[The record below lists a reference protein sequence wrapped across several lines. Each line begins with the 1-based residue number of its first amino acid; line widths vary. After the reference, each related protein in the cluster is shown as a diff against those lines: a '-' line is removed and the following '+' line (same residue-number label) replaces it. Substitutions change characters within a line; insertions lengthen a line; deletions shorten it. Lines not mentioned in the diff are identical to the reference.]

1 MAVANGGKKASFT
14 NLCRGKTFFVQF
26 NPSEFQ
32 LSEKASYQKSDEQ
45 QRDKPALQYK
55 SGDPTTVK
63 MKLVF
68 DSTDTGSD
76 VDSAYI
82 QELRSF
88 MTASEDRTDS
98 EGNKRKEPPYCR
110 FTWNTFNFDCVVEQ
124 VAAKYLMFSPD
135 GVALRAEV
143 DVTLKERDRALYQ
156 TSGNSQGSIPVLSA
170 FSYSGS
176 DGPAYRTYSNGSAAT
191 HIVRSGDTVPSVA
204 AEHGVPW
211 RAVAAAN
218 GIWDPT
224 ALEPGTTIIIPGD
237 PAMAAVLAAHQL
249 EQAEGNPLPDPI
261 GPFGAPSPSVHEL
274 QDPEVFDE
282 ALEELGAEF
291 NSALAIGEY
300 GDGSLDPLD
309 SGSAV
314 QDFFAEAAESG
325 ERPDMATWEAGFSD
339 AAVAEYLGADI
350 AALEGGSALQD
361 FEATVQESGPAP
373 EMGVF
378 EGGPSDAAMSEYEG
392 ADIEAL
398 ESASASEG
406 SSGASNENVLGGTA
420 VQEHE
425 ANVVEGGPAPEA
437 ATFEGGPSADAA
449 DEGTGATNENALG
462 GSAVQEHEA
471 NVVEGGPAPEA
482 ATFEG
487 GPSADAADEGTGA
500 TNENVEGGSAV
511 QEHTGELAESGPAPE
526 AATSEA
532 QASEAAASAA
542 TEAKDEGMDSADA
555 IKEYEGAGTMAEKAA
570 AKQAARAEAAAGGEG
585 ASHSSGGATPT
596 SQGEAKAA
604 AKAAAKEA
612 MASGATPEE
621 AKAAA
626 KAAAKEAMSEGSGGP
641 SYTGGDAPEAAKFQ
655 GGKSASAIG
664 DYSDGAG
671 TMAEKVAAKQAAI
684 GGGASSSGASASAAA
699 AGASSSMAAG
709 ESGSGAPTSSAAAAA
724 TAASAGSSDA
734 SGPSPS
740 EVAAAGGGKA
750 AVKAAAQESGMSA
763 SEVKAKVSDMIKK
776 TKGK

>member
-14 NLCRGKTFFVQF
+14 NLDKGKTFFVQF

-32 LSEKASYQKSDEQ
+32 LSEKASYEKSDEQ

-55 SGDPTTVK
+55 TGDPTTVK

-76 VDSAYI
+76 VDSTYI

-88 MTASEDRTDS
+88 MTAYIDRTDS

-143 DVTLKERDRALYQ
+143 DVTLKERDRANWQ

-224 ALEPGTTIIIPGD
+224 ALEPGTTLIIPGD

-361 FEATVQESGPAP
+361 FEAKVQESGPAP

-378 EGGPSDAAMSEYEG
+378 EGGPSDSAMSEYEG

-406 SSGASNENVLGGTA
+406 SPGASNENV
-420 VQEHE
+420 
-425 ANVVEGGPAPEA
+425 
-437 ATFEGGPSADAA
+437 
-449 DEGTGATNENALG
+449 LG

-555 IKEYEGAGTMAEKAA
+555 IKEYDGAGTMAEKAA

-641 SYTGGDAPEAAKFQ
+641 SYTGGDAPEAAKFK

-671 TMAEKVAAKQAAI
+671 TMAEKVAAKQAAL
-684 GGGASSSGASASAAA
+684 GGGASSGGASASAAA

-709 ESGSGAPTSSAAAAA
+709 EPSAGAPTSSAAAAA
-724 TAASAGSSDA
+724 MAASAGSSDA

-750 AVKAAAQESGMSA
+750 AVKAAAQEHGMSA
-763 SEVKAKVSDMIKK
+763 AEVKAKVSDMVKK